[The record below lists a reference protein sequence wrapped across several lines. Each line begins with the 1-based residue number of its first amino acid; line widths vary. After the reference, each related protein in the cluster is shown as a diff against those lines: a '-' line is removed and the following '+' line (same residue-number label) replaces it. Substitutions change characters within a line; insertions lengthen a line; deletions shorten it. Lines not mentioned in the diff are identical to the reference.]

1 MPVFIPGVSARAAP
15 PSSPVTFR
23 PEIEGL
29 RAVAVVLVAVYHIWF
44 GRVSGGVD
52 VFLLLT
58 GFLITGSLL
67 RSLER
72 DGRIDLLAFWA
83 RLARRLTPTAAVVL
97 AAIMV
102 ATRLW
107 LPSPRWADI
116 LSEVRAAALHHEN
129 WALARAAVDY
139 LAREA
144 APSPVQHFWSL
155 SVQGQSHL
163 LWPLLFALV
172 ALIAV
177 RSRIPLRGA
186 LLTTTA
192 VVFAVSLT
200 YSVWITGTDQA
211 WAYFDT
217 GARLWEPALGAFLA
231 LVIHR
236 IDLPVRPRV
245 VLGWTGLAALVSC
258 GVLLWVS
265 TLFPGH
271 VALWPTG
278 AAVMVILAGTT
289 GSRLGADRLLTWCP
303 LTVVGGLAHPL
314 YLWHWPVLVCYPH
327 LTDRPSAGPWGGDVV
342 LGLTLALAWATARV
356 VEVGVEGFTRTR
368 RTPAWSLGV
377 AAVLLVPVLAA
388 TALWSGWIA
397 QEQRA
402 RAEQV
407 AEPALYPESLVV
419 DRPEP
424 VEVLADTLVV
434 PDPADAREDL
444 SAHHLRGCH
453 VGLRETRVVLCEEGP
468 ADAEHT
474 PALVDASRTA
484 HWYPALESVAEANGW
499 RLLSFTK
506 SGCQFSAETP
516 HRDGEVFTECQEW
529 NAEAMEIL
537 ERERPDVVVTSSTRS
552 VPGAETVHPGFV
564 ERWRRLDA
572 LGIDVIGVRD
582 LPRRSYQGA
591 ECVERGRLD
600 ECTTPVSYSHT
611 DRDPAAAMA
620 DALPD
625 NVTLLDLTGH
635 VCPDGRCDAVV
646 GNVLVFWDHSHMTAT
661 YAATLAPVMDESL
674 RKITGW

>member
-1 MPVFIPGVSARAAP
+1 M
-15 PSSPVTFR
+15 
-23 PEIEGL
+23 
-29 RAVAVVLVAVYHIWF
+29 
-44 GRVSGGVD
+44 
-52 VFLLLT
+52 
-58 GFLITGSLL
+58 
-67 RSLER
+67 
-72 DGRIDLLAFWA
+72 
-83 RLARRLTPTAAVVL
+83 
-97 AAIMV
+97 
-102 ATRLW
+102 
-107 LPSPRWADI
+107 
-116 LSEVRAAALHHEN
+116 
-129 WALARAAVDY
+129 
-139 LAREA
+139 
-144 APSPVQHFWSL
+144 
-155 SVQGQSHL
+155 
-163 LWPLLFALV
+163 
-172 ALIAV
+172 
-177 RSRIPLRGA
+177 
-186 LLTTTA
+186 
-192 VVFAVSLT
+192 
-200 YSVWITGTDQA
+200 
-211 WAYFDT
+211 
-217 GARLWEPALGAFLA
+217 
-231 LVIHR
+231 
-236 IDLPVRPRV
+236 
-245 VLGWTGLAALVSC
+245 
-258 GVLLWVS
+258 
-265 TLFPGH
+265 
-271 VALWPTG
+271 
-278 AAVMVILAGTT
+278 
-289 GSRLGADRLLTWCP
+289 
-303 LTVVGGLAHPL
+303 
-314 YLWHWPVLVCYPH
+314 
-327 LTDRPSAGPWGGDVV
+327 
-342 LGLTLALAWATARV
+342 LGLTLAMAWVTARV